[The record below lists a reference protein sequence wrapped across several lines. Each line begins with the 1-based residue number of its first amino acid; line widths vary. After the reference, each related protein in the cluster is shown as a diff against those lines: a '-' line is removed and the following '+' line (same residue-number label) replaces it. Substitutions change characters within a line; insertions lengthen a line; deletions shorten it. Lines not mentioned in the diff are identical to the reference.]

1 MQAHYPPQFSRETGC
16 SEAEW
21 LQTLPRAC
29 GAHPLRLGQQ
39 QASVPI
45 GSGQLHLAWHVLPP
59 RRIALLNLPRLAVS
73 YRFDAV
79 GEVERLRFMRHFDLA
94 MLRGGG

>member
-29 GAHPLRLGQQ
+29 APHELRLGPQ
-39 QASVPI
+39 QASVQI
-45 GSGQLHLAWHVLPP
+45 DAGQLHLAWQVLPP

-73 YRFDAV
+73 YRFEAV
-79 GEVERLRFMRHFDLA
+79 DEAERLRFMRHFDLA